1 MITPSEA
8 RRPIGHRLVPVTAG
22 LALCLLGALSVPQ
35 AAAGAGG
42 DEPRATANPAPDPAP
57 EAETEPRAETETA
70 ASFSDELTVRAR
82 PLGQIDLL
90 SLEAERSALPL
101 IEVSAPDRL
110 GRFPD
115 HDAAAAAQRLPGITV
130 IREQGDARLVLVRGF
145 LPSFNSAT
153 LDGERIPA
161 GEADER
167 AVALDLV
174 PTALLE
180 SIVVH
185 KTPTPDMDGDAIGGT
200 VELVTRRPPA
210 GRRAAASAGWGHDDG
225 SDGERMLGTANLGRY
240 LEGPRLGLSLSLGQ
254 RRTDRGVDSIEIERD
269 DEGEVEERRLQDH
282 EVRRDYRGAGGTVE
296 WTPRPGSQL
305 RLRGLWSEFEDLER
319 RRASVLRFEDGE
331 TIPVRELKDRP
342 ESQELASVAFD
353 GSETFR
359 GWLIAYRTSWARA
372 EEEDPDRLDTIFVRD
387 GEDFVLQGFRT
398 EEDRGAVEDLVLAL
412 DLEAD
417 RGSRRWQWGAKARR
431 KDLRRDET
439 LRIFEPADDAEILL
453 ASVADPGW
461 RPADPF
467 FGGEFAGLFPDPE
480 LARRLFGALALD
492 GETDAEEDAGDFE
505 AEEEVTAAYGL
516 MELNLGPRTSLLG
529 GLRWEGTETSYRGFE
544 VEIPEDGDPRTVP
557 ARGGGSYDELLPSL
571 VLRRSLG
578 ERDAGLSTLR
588 AGFSRTFSRPDLEDL
603 APSRLV
609 IFEDREIVVGNPE
622 LRPASSWNL
631 DLQWQRALA
640 TPNSFSVALYAK
652 ELSDVIVETRTA
664 GNPEADGPASF
675 TRVRPENVGD
685 ATVVGLELSLRHR
698 FRSLPRPFDGLG
710 LLANLV
716 RAEADADL
724 AGRPAG
730 MALPGQAEISGS
742 VVLSWEG
749 ERLSARLLYSYRDE
763 IVEELGETAAR
774 DLHLEARGQLD
785 LSWQVRLVRR
795 WALFGEAFNLGEEPT
810 RRFEGSPD
818 RLLSEERTGWWATV
832 GLRFDL

>member
-1 MITPSEA
+1 MITRSEA

-22 LALCLLGALSVPQ
+22 LALCLVGALSAPRT
-35 AAAGAGG
+35 AAGAGG
-42 DEPRATANPAPDPAP
+42 DEARATADPAP
-57 EAETEPRAETETA
+57 EAETETETETESEPA
-70 ASFSDELTVRAR
+70 VSFRDELTVRAR
-82 PLGQIDLL
+82 PLGQIDLR
-90 SLEAERSALPL
+90 SREAERRALPL

-110 GRFPD
+110 GRFSD
-115 HDAAAAAQRLPGITV
+115 QDAAAAAQRLPGITV

-225 SDGERMLGTANLGRY
+225 SDGERTLGTASLGRY
-240 LEGPRLGLSLSLGQ
+240 LEGPRLGLSLSLS
-254 RRTDRGVDSIEIERD
+254 RRRADRGVDSVEIERD
-269 DEGEVEERRLQDH
+269 GEGEVEERRLQDH
-282 EVRRDYRGAGGTVE
+282 DVRRDYRGAGGTLE
-296 WTPRPGSQL
+296 WSPRPGSEI
-305 RLRGLWSEFEDLER
+305 RLRGLWSEFEDVER
-319 RRASVLRFEDGE
+319 RRALVERFDEGE
-331 TIPVRELKDRP
+331 AIPVRELKDRP
-342 ESQELASVAFD
+342 ETQELASLAFD
-353 GSETFR
+353 GSETFG
-359 GWLIAYRTSWARA
+359 GWRLAYRASWARA
-372 EEEDPDRLDTIFVRD
+372 EEEDPDRLDSIFVRQ
-387 GEDFVLQGFRT
+387 GEDFVLEGFRT
-398 EEDRGAVEDLVLAL
+398 EEDRGAAEDLVLAL

-417 RGSRRWQWGAKARR
+417 RGGRRWQWGAKARR

-439 LRIFEPADDAEILL
+439 LRIFEPADDAEIRL

-492 GETDAEEDAGDFE
+492 AETDAEEDAGDFV

-516 MELNLGPRTSLLG
+516 VELDLGPRTSLLG

-544 VEIPEDGDPRTVP
+544 VEIPEDGDPQTVP

-578 ERDAGLSTLR
+578 EGDTGLSTLR

-609 IFEDREIVVGNPE
+609 IFEDREIVVGHPE
-622 LRPASSWNL
+622 LRPASAWNL

-640 TPNSFSVALYAK
+640 ARSSLSVALYAK

-664 GNPEADGPASF
+664 GNREADGPASF

-698 FRSLPRPFDGLG
+698 FRSLPRPFDRLG
-710 LLANLV
+710 LLANLT
-716 RAEADADL
+716 RADADADL
-724 AGRPAG
+724 AGRPPG
-730 MALPGQAEISGS
+730 MALPGQAKVSGS

-749 ERLSARLLYSYRDE
+749 DRLSARLLYSYRDE
-763 IVEELGETAAR
+763 IVEELGETP
-774 DLHLEARGQLD
+774 DLDVHLEAHGQLD
-785 LSWQVRLVRR
+785 LSWQVRVARR
-795 WALFGEAFNLGEEPT
+795 WSLFGEAFNLTEEPT
-810 RRFEGSPD
+810 SRFEGSAE
-818 RLLSEERTGWWATV
+818 RLLSEERIGWWATV